1 MLKIFKKE
9 YDFSKRER
17 DKSYHPKAL
26 LNLPVC
32 LKPDKVGKRTAQILL
47 ILVLLLMVIVFSSSA
62 QKLPFKNYSTRDGLV
77 HNDVCCIYQDSQDYL
92 WIGTAEGISR
102 FDGATF
108 TNYMLKDDSS
118 ATMPTAYVNTF
129 FEDRERNLWIGLN
142 LDGGVSKFNLL
153 DRSFVKY
160 KIIPDRPSP
169 SNYVNTILQDAKG
182 TLWFGTNNGLF
193 TFENGFFR
201 RFPVDTMKTTGATMV
216 LYEDRYGTV
225 WITTHRGLYRHSTK
239 LGTQLVPLS
248 GLRTILFNALY
259 EDKEGNLWI
268 GTDDIGLIKLKNY
281 PPQGKSTFPLKT
293 YTTANG
299 LPSNSVH
306 DILQDDSGTLWIA
319 TWAGLSKFLP
329 GTQKFITYTTA
340 NGLPSN
346 NVIDILQDREGNL
359 WLATTNGISKLTGE
373 TFVNYG
379 KSEGLP
385 GEFLLNVV
393 CGVDDDLWFV
403 GTGGACRMTG
413 GTFVPVEVLR
423 GQHVLSVAIDNAG
436 IVWLGT
442 TKGVVKWANSNVL
455 TRYTIINGLPDNHIQ
470 SIFQGSRGVLWF
482 GHRRGVSRL
491 KQGKFHHF
499 YGDAGSPLESGM
511 TEDNAKYPLVI
522 GITEDEEGTV
532 WFATYRHG
540 VYKFPVAY
548 DSDSNW
554 VKVDIP
560 LSFRTRAILCDRDN
574 KLWIGTR
581 LDGVFRYDPQTR
593 ALRQYTT
600 ADGLSSNFV
609 RSIFQDRKGN
619 FWFGTTRGVSRFDG
633 TSFRQYST
641 RDGLAGD
648 AVFACV
654 EDEQGNLWFATSTG
668 VSRYNPAYDQ
678 RNTIPPPTY
687 LTRFRVFGKEVPIE
701 NGIYL
706 SASQHSVSL
715 EYVGISFKDETQ
727 VRYQYRLK
735 GLDPD
740 WSEVTERRHVNY
752 TNLSPGSYTFEV
764 RARNVDGVW
773 SVQPATFNFSIA
785 TPIWQRWWFLTLV
798 VLTAGGAAFGIHRY
812 RLNKLL
818 EIERMRTGIAT
829 DLHDEIGTT
838 LSSISLFSEM
848 ARHEI
853 QSIAPKVANK
863 LKDVSLTAQQLVD
876 TMRDIV
882 WAINPAN
889 DTVEDVVL
897 YMKQFAADML
907 EVKGIEFTFEA
918 PEQMLTLRLPMDV
931 RHHLYLIFKEAINN
945 LVGHSG
951 CSHADIHLNLADRML
966 TFAVS
971 DNGRGFDQSKPF
983 SGNGLKNMR
992 RRAQTIRGT
1001 LTVESTVGKGT
1012 TVALHVPCK

>member
-1 MLKIFKKE
+1 ME
-9 YDFSKRER
+9 
-17 DKSYHPKAL
+17 
-26 LNLPVC
+26 
-32 LKPDKVGKRTAQILL
+32 KRTAKLFSI
-47 ILVLLLMVIVFSSSA
+47 IVLLVVVTVFRSSA
-62 QKLPFKNYSTRDGLV
+62 QKLPFKNYSTKDGLV
-77 HNDVCCIYQDSQDYL
+77 HNDVCSIYQDSQGYL

-118 ATMPTAYVNTF
+118 SAMPTAYVNTF
-129 FEDRERNLWIGLN
+129 FEDRKSNLWIGLN

-160 KIIPDRPSP
+160 KIIPDRPSQ

-182 TLWFGTNNGLF
+182 TFWFGTNDGFF

-201 RFPVDTMKTTGATMV
+201 RFRIDTLKTTGATMV
-216 LYEDRYGTV
+216 LYEDRHGTV
-225 WITTHRGLYRHSTK
+225 WIATHQGLYRHGTK
-239 LGTQLVPLS
+239 SGTQLVQLP

-268 GTDDIGLIKLKNY
+268 GTDDIGLIKLKNH
-281 PPQGKSTFPLKT
+281 PPQNKSVFPLKT
-293 YTTANG
+293 YTIADG

-306 DILQDDSGTLWIA
+306 DILQDESGTLWIA
-319 TWAGLSKFLP
+319 TWEGLSKLLP
-329 GTQKFITYTTA
+329 GTQEFITYTTA

-346 NVIDILQDREGNL
+346 NVVDLLQDREGNL
-359 WLATTNGISKLTGE
+359 WFATTKGISKLTGE

-379 KSEGLP
+379 ESEGLP
-385 GEFLLNVV
+385 GEFLLQVTLDAN
-393 CGVDDDLWFV
+393 DDLWFV
-403 GTGGACRMTG
+403 GTNGACRLTE
-413 GTFVPVEVLR
+413 GTFVPVEALR
-423 GQHVLSVAIDNAG
+423 GQHVLSVAVDDMDIVWFGTTNG
-436 IVWLGT
+436 IV
-442 TKGVVKWANSNVL
+442 KCANGSVL
-455 TRYTIINGLPDNHIQ
+455 ARYTTTNRLPDKAIH
-470 SIFQGSRGVLWF
+470 SIFHDSRGRIWF
-482 GHRRGVSRL
+482 GFRAGVSQL
-491 KQGKFHHF
+491 WEGKFRNL
-499 YGDAGSPLESGM
+499 YGDANSPLEPGM
-511 TEDNAKYPLVI
+511 NEDHAKYPLVI
-522 GITEDEEGTV
+522 GMTEDEEGTV

-540 VYKFPVAY
+540 VYKFPATY

-560 LSFRTRAILCDRDN
+560 ISFRTRAILCDRNN

-581 LDGVFRYDPQTR
+581 LDGVFRYDPQTG

-609 RSIFQDRKGN
+609 RSIFQDSKGN
-619 FWFGTTRGVSRFDG
+619 FWFGTTRGVNRFDG

-654 EDEQGNLWFATSTG
+654 EDEQDNLWFATSTG

-687 LTRFRVFGKEVPIE
+687 LTRFRVFGKEIPIE
-701 NGIYL
+701 NGIHL
-706 SASQHSVSL
+706 SASQHSVSF

-740 WSEVTERRHVNY
+740 WSEVTERRYVNY

-764 RARNVDGVW
+764 RARNMDGVW
-773 SVQPATFNFSIA
+773 SVQPATFKFSIA
-785 TPIWQRWWFLTLV
+785 TPIWQRWWFITLM
-798 VLTAGGAAFGIHRY
+798 VLAAGGVAFGIHRY

-818 EIERMRTGIAT
+818 EMERMRTGIAT

-838 LSSISLFSEM
+838 LSSIALFSEM
-848 ARHEI
+848 ARSEI
-853 QSIAPKVANK
+853 QNIVPEVAHK
-863 LKDVSLTAQQLVD
+863 LKDVSNTAQQLVE

-882 WAINPAN
+882 WSINPVN

-897 YMKQFAADML
+897 YMKQFAAEVL
-907 EVKGIEFTFEA
+907 EAKGIEFTFKA
-918 PEQMLTLRLPMDV
+918 PEQMRTLRLPMDV

-945 LVGHSG
+945 LVRHSG
-951 CSHADIHLNLADRML
+951 CSHADIHLNLADGML

-971 DNGRGFDQSKPF
+971 DNGKGFNKSEPF
-983 SGNGLKNMR
+983 SGSGLKNMR
-992 RRAQTIRGT
+992 KRAQAINGTFTIDT
-1001 LTVESTVGKGT
+1001 APGKGT
-1012 TVALHVPCK
+1012 IITLRMLM

>member
-1 MLKIFKKE
+1 MKKGCDFLK
-9 YDFSKRER
+9 SER
-17 DKSYHPKAL
+17 CKFYHPKAL
-26 LNLPVC
+26 LNLPVY
-32 LKPDKVGKRTAQILL
+32 LRPEKVGKRTTQILL
-47 ILVLLLMVIVFSSSA
+47 ILALQTAVTVFDSIA
-62 QKLPFKNYSTRDGLV
+62 QELPFKNYSTRDGLV
-77 HNDVCCIYQDSQDYL
+77 HNDVCRIYQDSQGYL

-108 TNYMLKDDSS
+108 TTYMLTDNSS
-118 ATMPTAYVNTF
+118 ATMPTTFVNTF
-129 FEDRERNLWIGLN
+129 FEDRKRNLWIGLN

-160 KIIPDRPSP
+160 KIIPDRPSQ

-182 TLWFGTNNGLF
+182 TFWFGTNDGFF

-201 RFPVDTMKTTGATMV
+201 RFRIDTLKTTGATMV
-216 LYEDRYGTV
+216 LYEDRHGTV

-239 LGTQLVPLS
+239 LGTQLVQLP

-281 PPQGKSTFPLKT
+281 PPQGKSAFPLKT
-293 YTTANG
+293 YTIANG

-319 TWAGLSKFLP
+319 TWAGLSKLLP
-329 GTQKFITYTTA
+329 GTQKLITYTTA

-346 NVIDILQDREGNL
+346 NVMDILQDREGNL
-359 WLATTNGISKLTGE
+359 WLATTKGISKLTGE

-393 CGVDDDLWFV
+393 RGADDDLWFV
-403 GTGGACRMTG
+403 GTGGACHMTG
-413 GTFVPVEVLR
+413 DTFVPVEALR
-423 GQHVLSVAIDNAG
+423 GQHVLSVAVDNMD
-436 IVWLGT
+436 IVWFGT
-442 TKGVVKWANSNVL
+442 TNGIVKWANGSVIA
-455 TRYTIINGLPDNHIQ
+455 RYTTTNRLPDKAIH
-470 SIFQGSRGVLWF
+470 SIFHDSRGRIWF
-482 GHRRGVSRL
+482 GFRAGVSQL
-491 KQGKFHHF
+491 WEGKFRNL
-499 YGDAGSPLESGM
+499 YGDANSPLEPGM
-511 TEDNAKYPLVI
+511 NEDHSKYPLVI
-522 GITEDEEGTV
+522 GMTEDEEGTV

-540 VYKFPVAY
+540 VYKFPAAY

-560 LSFRTRAILCDRDN
+560 ISFRTRAILCDRDN

-581 LDGVFRYDPQTR
+581 LDGVFRYDPQTG

-609 RSIFQDRKGN
+609 RSIFQDSKGN
-619 FWFGTTRGVSRFDG
+619 FWFGTTRGVNRFDG

-678 RNTIPPPTY
+678 RNTVPPPTY
-687 LTRFRVFGKEVPIE
+687 LIRFRVFGKEVPIE
-701 NGIYL
+701 NGIHL
-706 SASQHSVSL
+706 SASQHSVSF

-740 WSEVTERRHVNY
+740 WSEVTERQYVNY

-785 TPIWQRWWFLTLV
+785 TPIWQRWWFLTLMA
-798 VLTAGGAAFGIHRY
+798 LALSGMIFGVHRY

-818 EIERMRTGIAT
+818 EIERMRSRIAT

-853 QSIAPKVANK
+853 QNIAPKVANK
-863 LKDVSLTAQQLVD
+863 LKEVSMTAQQLVE

-897 YMKQFAADML
+897 YMKQFAAEVL
-907 EVKGIEFTFEA
+907 EAKGIEFSFVTPKEVRG
-918 PEQMLTLRLPMDV
+918 LHLPMDV
-931 RHHLYLIFKEAINN
+931 RHHLYLIFKEAVNN
-945 LVGHSG
+945 MVQHSG
-951 CSHADIHLNLADRML
+951 CSKAEINLNLGEGIL
-966 TFAVS
+966 TLAVS
-971 DNGRGFDQSKPF
+971 DNGRSFDRSKSF
-983 SGNGLKNMR
+983 SGSGLKNMA
-992 RRAQTIRGT
+992 RRAQAIRGT
-1001 LTVESTVGKGT
+1001 LKVDSTVGKGT
-1012 TVALHVPCK
+1012 TVALRVPI